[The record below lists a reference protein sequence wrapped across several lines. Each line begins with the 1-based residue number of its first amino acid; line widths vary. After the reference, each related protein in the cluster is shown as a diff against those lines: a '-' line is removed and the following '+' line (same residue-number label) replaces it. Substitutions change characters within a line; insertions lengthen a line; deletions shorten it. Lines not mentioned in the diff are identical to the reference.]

1 MQSIA
6 LTTTRRHLPRWSWRS
21 RAFGSSTW
29 SPTADVEAEA
39 AASASAAA
47 GASGPLKGYVVLDLG
62 QVVAGNMCAAL
73 LGYFGASVIKVEP
86 PQKGDPL
93 RHLRD
98 LDPTGTSLW
107 WRTYGRNRQCMTA
120 DLRTDA
126 GRDIIR
132 RMAQSG
138 SVDVILENFRPGVME
153 SWGLGPDDLPD
164 HIVFSRI
171 SGYGQTGPKSSLPG
185 YASVCEA
192 ASGFRSVNGYPD
204 RPSVRPNISLGDSLA
219 GLHAAF
225 GVVMSLLERQKSG
238 RGQVIDTALTESM
251 FNMLEG
257 VLPEYI
263 ASGKT
268 KVRSMSGSS
277 ISQVVPS
284 GVWRSKDNHYVVR
297 IDCLDRSLSL
307 LSLRS
312 LLSLLSHYPHSR
324 CTVRAPLVRQVIG
337 ANGNSVYDRLVTLM
351 NRPDMKSDSA
361 PRFASDATRVDAEGE
376 INAVIEEYVSSLD
389 AEEVIKNL
397 EDARVPAGM
406 IMTIEDVRT
415 MDGSIDSRERSSILP
430 RSRTFDSPTTPSP
443 ALTRSLSSVHSSD
456 TDLRR

>member
-1 MQSIA
+1 VLSLSVEVYDGELAVSADRSMQSIA
-6 LTTTRRHLPRWSWRS
+6 LTTRRHLLRWSWRS
-21 RAFGSSTW
+21 RAFGSSE
-29 SPTADVEAEA
+29 V

-47 GASGPLKGYVVLDLG
+47 DADASGPLKGYVVLDLG

-238 RGQVIDTALTESM
+238 LGQVIDTALTESM

-257 VLPEYI
+257 VLSEYI

-297 IDCLDRSLSL
+297 IGCLDRSTARPLA
-307 LSLRS
+307 RPDPRAPH
-312 LLSLLSHYPHSR
+312 SHYSHSR
-324 CTVRAPLVRQVIG
+324 C
-337 ANGNSVYDRLVTLM
+337 SFDR
-351 NRPDMKSDSA
+351 
-361 PRFASDATRVDAEGE
+361 
-376 INAVIEEYVSSLD
+376 
-389 AEEVIKNL
+389 
-397 EDARVPAGM
+397 
-406 IMTIEDVRT
+406 
-415 MDGSIDSRERSSILP
+415 
-430 RSRTFDSPTTPSP
+430 
-443 ALTRSLSSVHSSD
+443 
-456 TDLRR
+456 